1 MGFTERDGLRDYNLP
16 PSETDNAVTRSQM
29 AGLQWDRAFGGEAKD
44 WAYAMT
50 ATWDGGVC
58 TAGRTASKG
67 AGLEDAWLVRVDGD
81 GQMLWNKTFGGA
93 EIDRGRAIV
102 ELADRSLVAAGATES
117 SGAGEFDVWVF
128 KVSAEG
134 ELLWDRQFG
143 GAATDWAS
151 AIVATSDG
159 GVAVGAYTQDESEG
173 PYDFWVLKLDGEG
186 NLEWQQRFGG
196 EETDWS
202 NAITATADDGIVVV
216 GHTESSGAGGA
227 DFWVL
232 KLNSQGELLWQRTF
246 GGAKADYASAVT
258 TTREGDLLVT
268 GMTISQGAGLFDGQI
283 IKLTNSG
290 EVLWNKTFGGPG
302 NDWLR
307 AIAQTQDGNYVI
319 AGYTDSKGAGEND
332 VWLFKLAPDGELIWD
347 RTYGDTGN
355 EWARAL
361 AELPDGSLALAG
373 DTYSMGSGAA
383 DVLVLKV
390 AQ

>member
-1 MGFTERDGLRDYNLP
+1 MEGLAWY
-16 PSETDNAVTRSQM
+16 
-29 AGLQWDRAFGGEAKD
+29 RAFGGEAKD

-58 TAGRTASKG
+58 TAGRTASQG
-67 AGLEDAWLVRVDGD
+67 AGREDAWLVRVDGD
-81 GQMLWNKTFGGA
+81 GRMLWNKTFGGA
-93 EIDRGRAIV
+93 EIDRARAIV
-102 ELADRSLVAAGATES
+102 ELADRSLVVAGATES

-128 KVSAEG
+128 KVSADG
-134 ELLWDRQFG
+134 ELIWDRQFG
-143 GAATDWAS
+143 GPATDWAS
-151 AIVATSDG
+151 ALVATSDG
-159 GVAVGAYTQDESEG
+159 GVAVGAYTQDVSEG

-196 EETDWS
+196 EQTDWS
-202 NAITATADDGIVVV
+202 NAITATSDDGIVVV

-232 KLNSQGELLWQRTF
+232 QLNSQGDLIWQRTF

-258 TTREGDLLVT
+258 TTREAELLVT

-283 IKLTNSG
+283 IKLTATG

-307 AIAQTQDGNYVI
+307 AIAQTQDGNYAI

-332 VWLFKLAPDGELIWD
+332 VWLFKLTPDGEVIWD
-347 RTYGDTGN
+347 RTYGDAGN

-373 DTYSMGSGAA
+373 DTYSMGAGAA

-390 AQ
+390 GADAAAEQP